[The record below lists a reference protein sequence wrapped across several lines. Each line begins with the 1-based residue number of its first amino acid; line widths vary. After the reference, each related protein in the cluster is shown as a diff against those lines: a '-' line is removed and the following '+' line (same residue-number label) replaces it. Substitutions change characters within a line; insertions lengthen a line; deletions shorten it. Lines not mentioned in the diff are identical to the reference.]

1 MEGDMWNTTRTAGD
15 AHDEHRLMA
24 EFTRRNPEALDEI
37 FARFGSA
44 VYAIGVRRF
53 GDGEGAEAFTE
64 RAFVSLWRRAPRYRW
79 SSLPLETWVL
89 CQALA
94 IALETSRT
102 TEHSN
107 VQAIERRNDMMP
119 NPLWLQQVVIDEAV
133 RATRMRRRHIP
144 NRPRRARRGVR
155 KALAVAWCRTRD
167 AFARRRDA
175 EPITLERVEAVRVS
189 PCDGI
194 A

>member
-1 MEGDMWNTTRTAGD
+1 MRQATRTAGR

-24 EFTRRNPEALDEI
+24 GFTRREPEALEEI

-53 GDGEGAEAFTE
+53 GEGEAAEAFTE
-64 RAFVSLWRRAPRYRW
+64 RAFVSLWHRAPRYRW

-94 IALETSRT
+94 IALQTSRT
-102 TEHSN
+102 SERA
-107 VQAIERRNDMMP
+107 VEDAIERRNDVMP
-119 NPLWLQQVVIDEAV
+119 NPLWLQQVVVDEAV
-133 RATRMRRRHIP
+133 RETKARHRHAPEGSRRR
-144 NRPRRARRGVR
+144 RSARRGVG
-155 KALAVAWCRTRD
+155 AL
-167 AFARRRDA
+167 FATALLRARESLARSR
-175 EPITLERVEAVRVS
+175 EVERVTLDRVEAGCVS
-189 PCDGI
+189 PCDGV

>member
-1 MEGDMWNTTRTAGD
+1 MRQATRTAGR

-24 EFTRRNPEALDEI
+24 AFTRREPEALDEI

-53 GDGEGAEAFTE
+53 GEGEGAKAFTE

-102 TEHSN
+102 AERADEPT
-107 VQAIERRNDMMP
+107 IERRNDVMP

-133 RATRMRRRHIP
+133 RATKLRHRQTGDRAGRGRRS
-144 NRPRRARRGVR
+144 RRGVR
-155 KALAVAWCRTRD
+155 EMLAAALGR
-167 AFARRRDA
+167 ARESFGERHA
-175 EPITLERVEAVRVS
+175 AERVTLDRVDAGCVA
-189 PCDGI
+189 PCDGV

>member
-1 MEGDMWNTTRTAGD
+1 MRQATRTAGR

-24 EFTRRNPEALDEI
+24 GFVRREPEALEEI

-53 GDGEGAEAFTE
+53 GEGEGAEAFTE

-102 TEHSN
+102 SER
-107 VQAIERRNDMMP
+107 AAEDPIEGRNDVMP
-119 NPLWLQQVVIDEAV
+119 NPLWMQQLVVDEAV
-133 RATRMRRRHIP
+133 RATKTRHRHAPERSRRR
-144 NRPRRARRGVR
+144 RSARRGVV
-155 KALAVAWCRTRD
+155 ALFAAALLRARESVARSREVE
-167 AFARRRDA
+167 R
-175 EPITLERVEAVRVS
+175 ITLDRVEAGCVS
-189 PCDGI
+189 PCDGV

>member
-1 MEGDMWNTTRTAGD
+1 MRETTRRAGQ
-15 AHDEHRLMA
+15 AQDEHRLMA
-24 EFTRRNPEALDEI
+24 AFTRREPEALDEI

-53 GDGEGAEAFTE
+53 GEGEGAEAFTE

-107 VQAIERRNDMMP
+107 VQALERRHDVMP
-119 NPLWLQQVVIDEAV
+119 NPLWLQQVVVDEAV
-133 RATRMRRRHIP
+133 RATRMRRRHTQ

-155 KALAVAWCRTRD
+155 EVLAIAWCRTRD
-167 AFARRRDA
+167 VFARRRNA

>member
-1 MEGDMWNTTRTAGD
+1 MRQATRSAGR

-24 EFTRRNPEALDEI
+24 GFTRREPEALEEI

-53 GDGEGAEAFTE
+53 GEGEGAEAFTE
-64 RAFVSLWRRAPRYRW
+64 RAFVALWRRAPRYRL

-102 TEHSN
+102 SERADED
-107 VQAIERRNDMMP
+107 AIERRSDMMP
-119 NPLWLQQVVIDEAV
+119 NPLWMQQVVMDEAV
-133 RATRMRRRHIP
+133 RATQLRHRHTP
-144 NRPRRARRGVR
+144 ERPRRRVRRGVGEV
-155 KALAVAWCRTRD
+155 LAA
-167 AFARRRDA
+167 AFARARESVAGSRGP
-175 EPITLERVEAVRVS
+175 ERITLDRVDSGCVS
-189 PCDGI
+189 PCDGV